1 MNLFDR
7 IAWAAPALL
16 PLTFLS
22 GCGTPGAPQPPSLNL
37 PDTVSDLAATR
48 TGNQVTLIWTMPKRN
63 TDKTILKAG
72 VTARICR
79 REGTG
84 SCYTAGVD
92 QSVVPGKTSTYTE
105 TLSGPLAS
113 GEPRPV
119 SYFVELLNKKNR
131 SAGLSNAAEVLLGTA
146 PAAVEGLKAEVRK
159 QGVVLSWA
167 PDSEK
172 AAVRLQRK
180 LLTPPPPRSR
190 SESQPKSQ
198 QGPLA
203 PAPEPINQSLLV
215 ETGTEQGRAIDSTAH
230 VDETYQ
236 YRAQRVVRIEVNG
249 RILEL
254 PGEAS
259 APIDVDVKDVF
270 PPAVPAGLVAVASA
284 GGEGTGPSIDLNW
297 QPDTDAD
304 LAGYI
309 VYRRENGGQWQR
321 VSPATPAIEPAFHDT
336 QVQPGH
342 TYSYA
347 VSALGKGGH
356 ESERSAEAEETVPQ
370 P

>member
-7 IAWAAPALL
+7 IAWAAPALML
-16 PLTFLS
+16 VASLS

-37 PDTVSDLAATR
+37 PDTVTDLAATR
-48 TGNQVTLIWTMPKRN
+48 SGNQVTLTWKMPRRN
-63 TDKTILKAG
+63 TDKTLLKAG

-84 SCYTAGVD
+84 ACFTAGVD
-92 QSVVPGKTSTYTE
+92 QSVAAGGSATYTD

-119 SYFVELLNKKNR
+119 SYFVELLNKKNK
-131 SAGLSNAAEVLLGTA
+131 SAGLSNAATILLGTA
-146 PAAVEGLKAEVRK
+146 PGAVEGLKAEVRR
-159 QGVVLSWA
+159 QGVVLSWE
-167 PDSEK
+167 PDSER
-172 AAVRLQRK
+172 AAVRLDRK
-180 LLTPPPPRSR
+180 LLTPPPPRSQ
-190 SESQPKSQ
+190 SQSQPKSQ

-203 PAPEPINQSLLV
+203 PAPEPIDQSLLV
-215 ETGTEQGRAIDSTAH
+215 EMGTEQGRAIDSTARF
-230 VDETYQ
+230 DETYE
-236 YRAQRVVRIEVNG
+236 YRAQRVVRIELDG
-249 RILEL
+249 KTLEL
-254 PGEAS
+254 PGEVS

-270 PPAVPAGLVAVASA
+270 PPSVPTGLVAVASA
-284 GGEGTGPSIDLNW
+284 GSEGRGSSIDLNW

-309 VYRRENGGQWQR
+309 VYRRENGGEWQR
-321 VSPATPAIEPAFHDT
+321 VSPLTPAIEPAFHDP

-342 TYSYA
+342 SYRYA
-347 VSALGKGGH
+347 VSAVGKSGH